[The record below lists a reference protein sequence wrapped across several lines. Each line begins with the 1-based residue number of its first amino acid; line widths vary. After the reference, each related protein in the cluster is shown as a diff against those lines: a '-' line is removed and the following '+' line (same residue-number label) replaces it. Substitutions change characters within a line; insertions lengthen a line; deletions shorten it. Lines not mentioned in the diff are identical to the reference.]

1 MIETL
6 AIVALAFLWTVLV
19 GELSLTNLAFG
30 AVLGLVLMLLVEQ
43 ERRRSFPR
51 RLLAGVRF
59 VAQFL
64 AELVVANVVVARLA
78 FLPRPRF
85 HPHIVAVPLRVRSD
99 AAISLLS
106 ATITLLPGTVALGLS
121 EDRRILYAHAIGEAD
136 PQRSRDSVTR
146 IESLILGFMT

>member
-1 MIETL
+1 MTFALGKML
-6 AIVALAFLWTVLV
+6 AKR
-19 GELSLTNLAFG
+19 
-30 AVLGLVLMLLVEQ
+30 LG
-43 ERRRSFPR
+43 
-51 RLLAGVRF
+51 
-59 VAQFL
+59 
-64 AELVVANVVVARLA
+64 
-78 FLPRPRF
+78 
-85 HPHIVAVPLRVRSD
+85 AVPLRVRSD